1 MVNKY
6 VVPGCTSEYKTNK
19 EKVSSFEFLIH
30 EKMDCICKS
39 T

>member
-1 MVNKY
+1 MVNKS
-6 VVPGCTSEYKTNK
+6 VVYWCTSGYKKNK

-30 EKMDCICKS
+30 EKMNFICKS